1 MELEKSELPKLT
13 LKSRFSV
20 PDYASK
26 SNKRLFFKP
35 NMFERNSYIPE
46 DLDDRKNEVYLSY
59 PYFDSDTVVF
69 ELPDDFF
76 LEYEPKGTSIES
88 DFGSYESTIKTEG
101 RKMIYTRTIK
111 MKGGRFP
118 KETYQ
123 ELRDFYKGMVK
134 ADQMK
139 VVLVNKT

>member
-1 MELEKSELPKLT
+1 MKFLWVHIQGKSHRVIQILL
-13 LKSRFSV
+13 
-20 PDYASK
+20 YQNQ
-26 SNKRLFFKP
+26 NKDRINKP
-35 NMFERNSYIPE
+35 H
-46 DLDDRKNEVYLSY
+46 
-59 PYFDSDTVVF
+59 FDSDTVVF